1 MRNLFILSFLFLLSC
16 QKIYQDKFVFCGTY
30 VRVISP
36 HKEAAKIA
44 QEEFKRLEKIFNFY
58 DPNSELSLLNS
69 TYNFPFPASSE
80 LIKCI
85 EEAKKVYQLSGGF
98 FDVGKARLYNFWK
111 DIIKKKRKIKDKDF
125 NFLKKT
131 VDELKRDSF
140 LDVVID
146 KKNRT
151 ITLKKKGLKVDLGG
165 IAKGFIIDKV
175 VERLKKKGIKSALI
189 DAGGDIFCL
198 GKYKGRKWRVGIK
211 DPKNKSRVIYSLSL
225 SNQAVATSG
234 SYEQFFEF
242 SGRSFSH
249 LIDPFSGFPVN
260 NNILSVTVVA
270 PSATLADSLATTF
283 FIMGYEKTKEFIKR
297 HKDLNIDV
305 FLVLQEDNKEK
316 LYHLK

>member
-1 MRNLFILSFLFLLSC
+1 MRNLFIFSFLFLLSC

-30 VRVISP
+30 IKVISP

-58 DPNSELSLLNS
+58 DPSSELSILNS
-69 TYNFPFPASSE
+69 TYNFPFSASSE
-80 LIKCI
+80 LIECVKK
-85 EEAKKVYQLSGGF
+85 AKKIYQLSEGF
-98 FDVGKARLYNFWK
+98 FDVSKARLYNFWK
-111 DIIKKKRKIKDKDF
+111 DIIRKRRKIEDF
-125 NFLKKT
+125 SFLKKT
-131 VDELKRDSF
+131 VEELKKDSF
-140 LDVVID
+140 SDIVINE
-146 KKNRT
+146 KKKT
-151 ITLKKKGLKVDLGG
+151 IIIKKKGLKIDLGG
-165 IAKGFIIDKV
+165 IAKGFMIDKV
-175 VERLKKKGIKSALI
+175 VKRLKKEGIESALI

-198 GKYKGRKWRVGIK
+198 GKYKGGKWRVGIK
-211 DPKNKSRVIYSLSL
+211 DPKNKSRIIYSLSL

-242 SGRSFSH
+242 SGKRFSH
-249 LIDPFSGFPVN
+249 LIDPFGGFPVN

-270 PSATLADSLATTF
+270 SSATLADSLATAF

-297 HKDLNIDV
+297 HKDLDIEV